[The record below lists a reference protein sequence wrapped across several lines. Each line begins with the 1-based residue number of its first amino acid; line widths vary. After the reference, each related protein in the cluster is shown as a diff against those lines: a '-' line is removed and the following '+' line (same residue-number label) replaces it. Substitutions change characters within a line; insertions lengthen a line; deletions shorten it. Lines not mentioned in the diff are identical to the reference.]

1 MTNREFRRKT
11 VVARA
16 GSLIRSLTRRYAFT
30 YKLL

>member
-1 MTNREFRRKT
+1 MTNREFRGKT

-16 GSLIRSLTRRYAFT
+16 SSLIRGLPRRYAFT